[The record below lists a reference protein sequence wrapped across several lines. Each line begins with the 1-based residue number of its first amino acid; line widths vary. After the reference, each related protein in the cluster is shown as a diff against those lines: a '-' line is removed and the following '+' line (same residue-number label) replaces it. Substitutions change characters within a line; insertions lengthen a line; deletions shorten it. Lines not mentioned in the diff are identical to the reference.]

1 MAKLSF
7 KAQVLQAREQAIL
20 DAVVRLLA
28 EKGFELMTLDEVAA
42 EVGIAKASLYKHFD
56 SKESLAAA
64 AMVQLLEVCLAELD
78 RLAAQPTLSAIERLH
93 GVVRWALTTQ
103 LAGQMPTLPAQNSAL
118 RGALLADTGYMS
130 RLDDVS
136 ERLGAWIV
144 EAQAA
149 GRIDSQLPVELVLFT
164 VFARACDP
172 VLGVMRA
179 TGRYPDAVLVEW
191 LLRTCFHGLA
201 ATAAEPSPALP

>member
-1 MAKLSF
+1 MSKLSF
-7 KAQVLQAREQAIL
+7 KAQVLQAREQAIV

-28 EKGFELMTLDEVAA
+28 EKGFEMMTLDEVAA

-56 SKESLAAA
+56 SKEALAAA
-64 AMVQLLEVCLAELD
+64 AMVQLLDVCLAELD
-78 RLAAQPTLSAIERLH
+78 RLGAQPSLSAIECLH

-103 LAGQMPTLPAQNSAL
+103 LAGQMPTLPAQNSTL
-118 RGALLADTGYMS
+118 RGALLSDTGYMS

-136 ERLGAWIV
+136 ERLGGWIV

-149 GRIDSQLPVELVLFT
+149 GRIDAGLPVELVLFT
-164 VFARACDP
+164 LFARACDP

-179 TGRYPDAVLVEW
+179 TGRYADETLVEW
-191 LLRTCFHGLA
+191 LLHTCFHGLA
-201 ATAAEPSPALP
+201 ATVVKASPERP

>member
-78 RLAAQPTLSAIERLH
+78 RLAAQAGLSAIDRLY
-93 GVVRWALTTQ
+93 GVVRWALNTQ

-136 ERLGAWIV
+136 ERLGEWIV

-149 GRIDSQLPVELVLFT
+149 GQIEPQLPVELVLFT
-164 VFARACDP
+164 LFARACDP

-179 TGRYPDAVLVEW
+179 TGRYADEVLVEW

-201 ATAAEPSPALP
+201 ATAAEPSSALP